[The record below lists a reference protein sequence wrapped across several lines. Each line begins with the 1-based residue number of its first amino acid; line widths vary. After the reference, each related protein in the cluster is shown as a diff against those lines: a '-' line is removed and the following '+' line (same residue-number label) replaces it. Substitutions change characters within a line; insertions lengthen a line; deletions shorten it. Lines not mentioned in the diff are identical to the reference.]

1 MTIHLKIAPN
11 SDRSQLTGKKAIT
24 ASTDISNNSFSCVEK
39 QFKSR
44 DSVELLFNDEIHSEC

>member
-24 ASTDISNNSFSCVEK
+24 ASTDISNNSFSYVEK

-44 DSVELLFNDEIHSEC
+44 DSVELLFNDEVH